1 MQHRR
6 ASGSDSIHLSI
17 LSLRERGERFSLF
30 GNPSGKPDGGV
41 AADVSYPVNDAV
53 GGEKRLTGL
62 DDHRRL
68 TVKVVLPCSLNDVDD
83 LLARMKV
90 PGRR

>member
-1 MQHRR
+1 
-6 ASGSDSIHLSI
+6 
-17 LSLRERGERFSLF
+17 
-30 GNPSGKPDGGV
+30 
-41 AADVSYPVNDAV
+41 VNDAV

-90 PGRR
+90 PGRRRAAAARAPSSAIQWLIQQFL